1 MAARPWVTPQEV
13 RDYSGYK
20 EVKDRTDVQLK
31 TDITKAESY
40 VIRYTKRK
48 FDGVDQEGA
57 PEKLPEDV
65 KTAVIL
71 LAEMYAYNAAI
82 RQVRMK
88 SETFDD
94 YSYTVDTSMLDV
106 DSLGINR
113 LLDGYVGTAARGKVL
128 FRMRKL

>member
-1 MAARPWVTPQEV
+1 MAMRPWITPQEV
-13 RDYSGYK
+13 REYSGYK
-20 EVKDRTDVQLK
+20 EVQDRTDAQLAV
-31 TDITKAESY
+31 DITKAESY
-40 VIRYTKRK
+40 VIRYTKRT
-48 FDGVDQEGA
+48 FDGTGA
-57 PEKLPEDV
+57 DGSPEELPAEV

-94 YSYTVDTSMLDV
+94 YSYTVDTSMIDI
-106 DSLGINR
+106 DSLGLDG
-113 LLDGYVGTAARGKVL
+113 LLDAYVDDAARGNVF

>member
-1 MAARPWVTPQEV
+1 MAMRPWITPQEV

-20 EVKDRTDVQLK
+20 EVQDRTDAQLAV
-31 TDITKAESY
+31 DITKAEAY
-40 VIRYTKRK
+40 VIRYTKRT
-48 FDGVDQEGA
+48 FNGIEADGS
-57 PEKLPEDV
+57 PEKLPEEV

-94 YSYTVDTSMLDV
+94 YSYTVDTSMIDI
-106 DSLGINR
+106 DSLGLDG
-113 LLDGYVGTAARGKVL
+113 LLDAYVDDTARGDMF